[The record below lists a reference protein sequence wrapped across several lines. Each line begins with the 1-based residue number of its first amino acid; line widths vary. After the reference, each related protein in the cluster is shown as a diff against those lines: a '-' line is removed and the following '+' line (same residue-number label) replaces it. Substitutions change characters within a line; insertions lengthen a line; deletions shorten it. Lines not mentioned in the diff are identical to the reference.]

1 MKQLIGLAF
10 LVIVLALMCA
20 VVLGGAMLTGT
31 GVFVVAVFTLIGLA
45 GIV

>member
-1 MKQLIGLAF
+1 MKQLIGICF

-31 GVFVVAVFTLIGLA
+31 GAIVVVTFTLIGLA
-45 GIV
+45 GVV